1 MKLNLNQITI
11 PVRDVEKSIS
21 FYEML
26 GLKLIVQALPHYARF
41 VCKSG
46 DSTFSLH
53 QSNKFGTD
61 NIWIYFET
69 ESLDQDVNELQ
80 TEGVVFE
87 SLPTEQKWLW
97 KEARLKD
104 PDGNQLI
111 LYYAGKN
118 RKDPPWKI

>member
-1 MKLNLNQITI
+1 MKLNQNPITI

-46 DSTFSLH
+46 DSTFSLY
-53 QSNKFGTD
+53 QSNESGTD

-80 TEGVVFE
+80 TKGVVFE
-87 SLPTEQKWLW
+87 SLPTEQKN
-97 KEARLKD
+97 
-104 PDGNQLI
+104 G
-111 LYYAGKN
+111 YGK
-118 RKDPPWKI
+118 KLG